1 MSPGH
6 RRALGLASR
15 VSRLAECVC
24 GQRTRAN
31 MAQMTGVM
39 LNRRLRQLLSAFAL
53 LNIAEWGMVTAVA
66 IHLYRVSGVLAV
78 SLVGFRL
85 VPAAMASVA
94 VAPLVRR
101 WRGSNLLSLVTTTRC
116 ALIALV
122 AVALAASQPI
132 FVALLLIALDAAVSA
147 AYRPTQSS
155 LIPLLADTPKEVSE
169 AAAGVSMVKTLGQGL
184 GAFLGGILSEILLP
198 GTIVA
203 GAAALMGLAA
213 LTTLRLAPTTRPAA
227 DVARPSL
234 RESLVQTR
242 AVLRD
247 RLVAPIIY
255 LSGLRCLVRGLW
267 TALVV
272 PVALHLLELG
282 PSGVGI
288 LTGAAAAG
296 AVVALPITAR
306 LIGRRRLAL
315 PCAASFAACG
325 LLISVVGGA
334 SAPLRI
340 GECIVIAGWGCAMA
354 LADST
359 SLSLLHRLVRQK
371 TLVPVISMLEAVK
384 LALEGVGAL
393 LGALGFY
400 LIGLRGTLVLG
411 GLTLPVLLVL
421 WRRRLVE
428 TDLAAGDHSQIVALL
443 YGVPLFHV
451 PDMVFLE
458 DLASRASLTSVP
470 KGDVV
475 VTLGEEGDTFYV
487 IASGHVRVE
496 IDGFPVGE
504 LGPGASFGER
514 ALLRDNPRAATVVA
528 ATQLEL
534 FALDRD
540 NFLAA
545 VTGSED
551 LRNSNARS
559 REDAS
564 VDRWTTAAL
573 ASSLSRISLFS
584 RMDQAGLRRIAEVC
598 LFETW
603 SPEDLLTV
611 QGNEDESLFLVL
623 SGVARVLVDGE
634 VVGQVQSGDSF
645 GEIAMLHEV
654 PRRATLEA
662 VSAMTTSRLD
672 RGDLYRALG
681 AAQNEKTIEEMLGFE
696 HLSNGGT
703 EPKARAEGG
712 EATQHG
718 DQHPEAPI

>member
-1 MSPGH
+1 M
-6 RRALGLASR
+6 
-15 VSRLAECVC
+15 C
-24 GQRTRAN
+24 GGRTRAN
-31 MAQMTGVM
+31 MAEMTGVM
-39 LNRRLRQLLSAFAL
+39 MNRRLRQLLSAFAL

-66 IHLYRVSGVLAV
+66 IHFYRVSGVLAV

-85 VPAAMASVA
+85 VPAAIASLA
-94 VAPLVRR
+94 VAPLARR
-101 WRGSNLLSLVTTTRC
+101 WRGRNLLSLVTTTRC

-122 AVALAASQPI
+122 AVSLASGQPI
-132 FVALLLIALDAAVSA
+132 FVALILIALDAAVSA

-155 LIPLLADTPKEVSE
+155 LIPFLADTPQEVSE

-184 GAFLGGILSEILLP
+184 GAFLGGILSEILFP

-203 GAAALMGLAA
+203 GAAVLMGLAA
-213 LTTLRLAPTTRPAA
+213 LTTLRLAPTIGPAA
-227 DVARPSL
+227 DISRPSL

-325 LLISVVGGA
+325 LLISVLGGA
-334 SAPLRI
+334 SATLRI
-340 GECIVIAGWGCAMA
+340 GECIVVAGWGCAMA

-411 GLTLPVLLVL
+411 GLTLPLLLVF

-428 TDLAAGDHSQIVALL
+428 TDSAADDHSQIVALL

-458 DLASRASLTSVP
+458 DLASRASLTSVQ
-470 KGDVV
+470 KGAAV

-504 LGPGASFGER
+504 LSRGSSFGER
-514 ALLRDNPRAATVVA
+514 ALLRNNPRAATVVA

-534 FALDRD
+534 FALDRE

-551 LRNSNARS
+551 LRNSGVRS
-559 REDAS
+559 LEDAS
-564 VDRWTTAAL
+564 VERWTTSAL
-573 ASSLSRISLFS
+573 ASSLGRIALFS

-603 SPEDLLTV
+603 SPGDLLTV
-611 QGNEDESLFLVL
+611 QGNEDKSLFVVL

-634 VVGQVQSGDSF
+634 VVGQVESGDSF

-654 PRRATLEA
+654 PRRATIEA
-662 VSAMTTSRLD
+662 VSDITTSRLD

-681 AAQNEKTIEEMLGFE
+681 ADQNERKIEEMLGFE
-696 HLSNGGT
+696 HLSKGGT
-703 EPKARAEGG
+703 EPQARAEGG
-712 EATQHG
+712 EATQHR
-718 DQHPEAPI
+718 DQHPDAPT

>member
-1 MSPGH
+1 M
-6 RRALGLASR
+6 
-15 VSRLAECVC
+15 AE
-24 GQRTRAN
+24 
-31 MAQMTGVM
+31 MTGLM

-85 VPAAMASVA
+85 VPAAIASVA

-122 AVALAASQPI
+122 AVALASGQPI
-132 FVALLLIALDAAVSA
+132 FVALVLIALDAAVSA

-155 LIPLLADTPKEVSE
+155 LIPFLADTPQEVSE

-184 GAFLGGILSEILLP
+184 GAFLGGILSEILFP
-198 GTIVA
+198 GAIVA
-203 GAAALMGLAA
+203 GAAVLMGLAA
-213 LTTLRLAPTTRPAA
+213 LVTLRLAPTTRPAA
-227 DVARPSL
+227 DVSRPSL

-267 TALVV
+267 TALIV

-288 LTGAAAAG
+288 LNGAAAAG
-296 AVVALPITAR
+296 AVVALPITVR

-325 LLISVVGGA
+325 LLISVLGGA
-334 SAPLRI
+334 SALLRI
-340 GECIVIAGWGCAMA
+340 GECIVVAGWGCAMA

-384 LALEGVGAL
+384 LALEGIGAL
-393 LGALGFY
+393 LGAVGFY
-400 LIGLRGTLVLG
+400 LIGLRGTLVVG
-411 GLTLPVLLVL
+411 GLALPVLLVF

-428 TDLAAGDHSQIVALL
+428 TDSAADDHSQIVALL

-458 DLASRASLTSVP
+458 DLASRASQMSVQM
-470 KGDVV
+470 GAAV
-475 VTLGEEGDTFYV
+475 VTLGEAGDTFYV

-496 IDGFPVGE
+496 INGYPVGE
-504 LGPGASFGER
+504 LGPGSSFGER
-514 ALLRDNPRAATVVA
+514 ALLRNNPRAATVVA

-551 LRNSNARS
+551 LRNSDVRTV
-559 REDAS
+559 EDAS
-564 VDRWTTAAL
+564 VDKWTTSAL
-573 ASSLSRISLFS
+573 ASSLGMISLFS
-584 RMDQAGLRRIAEVC
+584 RMDQAVLRRIAEVC

-603 SPEDLLTV
+603 SSGDLLTV
-611 QGNEDESLFLVL
+611 QGNEDKSLFVVL

-654 PRRATLEA
+654 PRRATVKA

-681 AAQNEKTIEEMLGFE
+681 ADQNEKTIEEMLGFE
-696 HLSNGGT
+696 HLANGGT
-703 EPKARAEGG
+703 EPQARAESG
-712 EATQHG
+712 ETTQRR
-718 DQHPEAPI
+718 DQHPDAPT